1 MTYWNEASSQFIKK
15 FKFILKWYLTQNHEM
30 LMVPRN
36 VILRLFATN
45 FHGVKKN
52 FYGTISL
59 MKRSILIRKRR
70 VIKVGLDG
78 KAWGWS
84 PERSFSCFNVCC
96 FELVRSVSP
105 FLDFCQDSIE
115 DFTENRNSCSFTN
128 MPEILIFMEQYLF
141 KR

>member
-1 MTYWNEASSQFIKK
+1 MESVTYISSKMLELIHYNELMQLFCFLFISSYF
-15 FKFILKWYLTQNHEM
+15 NVDG
-30 LMVPRN
+30 MVPRN

-78 KAWGWS
+78 KA
-84 PERSFSCFNVCC
+84 
-96 FELVRSVSP
+96 
-105 FLDFCQDSIE
+105 
-115 DFTENRNSCSFTN
+115 
-128 MPEILIFMEQYLF
+128 
-141 KR
+141 